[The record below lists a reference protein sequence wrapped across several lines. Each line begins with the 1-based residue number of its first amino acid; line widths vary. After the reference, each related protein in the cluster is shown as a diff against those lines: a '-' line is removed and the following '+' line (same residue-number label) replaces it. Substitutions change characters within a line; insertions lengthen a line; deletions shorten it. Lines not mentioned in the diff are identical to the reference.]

1 MRVCVFVLCLVVSL
15 SKFKFCYGFAA
26 VFMFFFPILLM
37 FGEKNIRVCED
48 VTQQYW
54 NVGIEPP

>member
-1 MRVCVFVLCLVVSL
+1 MFGGFLKQVQVLLW
-15 SKFKFCYGFAA
+15 FCSGFHGI
-26 VFMFFFPILLM
+26 FFHILLM

-48 VTQQYW
+48 VNQQYW